1 MIEAPT
7 DACFQITSLGSRSAV
22 HILMLAPSSQS
33 MHSIMLEIQHRTS
46 EFTFKERE
54 RQAVDRSRPP
64 ATHNSLLDCHVDVW
78 TRFPVHAAI
87 QRDTISPFGRRPPAL
102 ILVTDIPDVPFAS
115 YYRGLVSSFVRTIK
129 KPTAGA
135 LAATQASVVSSP
147 DEVLLGCDVS
157 EFLSGQWMVELLCLI
172 PLQIAVT
179 NQNRFVP
186 LKDGVWNPE
195 YERDLLGADVDQIVN
210 SLSLGWYESL
220 LQSYMASKVC
230 LTTLHACTGQY
241 SDLDPACPRCQ
252 FYG

>member
-1 MIEAPT
+1 MIETPS
-7 DACFQITSLGSRSAV
+7 DAFFQATSLGSRSAI
-22 HILMLAPSSQS
+22 HILMLSPSSQS
-33 MHSIMLEIQHRTS
+33 MDSIMLDIQHSTS

-54 RQAVDRSRPP
+54 RQTVQDRNRPQ
-64 ATHNSLLDCHVDVW
+64 ATHNSILDCHVDVW

-87 QRDTISPFGRRPPAL
+87 QRDTISPLGHRPPAL
-102 ILVTDIPDVPFAS
+102 VLVTDIPGVPFAS
-115 YYRGLVSSFVRTIK
+115 YYRGLVSSFIRTIK
-129 KPTAGA
+129 KPTAGI
-135 LAATQASVVSSP
+135 LLSTQASVVSSP
-147 DEVLLGCDVS
+147 EEVLSGCDVS

-195 YERDLLGADVDQIVN
+195 YERDLLGADVDQIVD

-230 LTTLHACTGQY
+230 LAAFHAQE
-241 SDLDPACPRCQ
+241 SPDPCLALACPCC
-252 FYG
+252 